1 MPSVQ
6 RNGKAGAAE
15 LPMFG
20 FALSAL
26 LTQVT
31 RDFPEL
37 SSKRVEVWM
46 RNQPTL
52 ATVCSEEGKVVVALH
67 AVLNHVDTPERV
79 VGFILRH
86 ELLHMII
93 PSREVDGR
101 NSAHPPEF
109 WNVESGFPDRRM
121 VWSWLLLVLG
131 CCLRRDKSKE
141 CMFVT
146 RKWKA
151 RMNDTRPSLDEIE
164 HLLNGGSPLRAA
176 LGGRSF

>member
-1 MPSVQ
+1 MV
-6 RNGKAGAAE
+6 
-15 LPMFG
+15 
-20 FALSAL
+20 
-26 LTQVT
+26 
-31 RDFPEL
+31 
-37 SSKRVEVWM
+37 
-46 RNQPTL
+46 NQPTL
-52 ATVCSEEGKVVVALH
+52 ATVCSEGSNVVITLH

-86 ELLHMII
+86 EFLHMII
-93 PSREVDGR
+93 PAREVDGR
-101 NSAHPPEF
+101 RASHPPEF

-151 RMNDTRPSLDEIE
+151 RMNDKRPSLDEIA
-164 HLLNGGSPLRAA
+164 HLLNGAKPQRAA
-176 LGGRSF
+176 LGDRLL